1 MTYLWHV
8 FFNSLCLYLYINA
21 KQSLQQTYI
30 HVYKKFK
37 QVTEVFIIILT
48 MVYKTKQTFSSKV
61 I

>member
-8 FFNSLCLYLYINA
+8 FFNSICLYLYINA

-37 QVTEVFIIILT
+37 QVTEVFII
-48 MVYKTKQTFSSKV
+48 
-61 I
+61 